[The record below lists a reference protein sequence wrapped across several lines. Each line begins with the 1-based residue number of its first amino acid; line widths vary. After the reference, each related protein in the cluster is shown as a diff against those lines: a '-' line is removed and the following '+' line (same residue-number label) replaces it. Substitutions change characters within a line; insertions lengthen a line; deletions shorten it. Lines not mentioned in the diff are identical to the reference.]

1 MPQDVLS
8 PQRETKRRHEPFQRV
23 VLKISGE
30 AFGEK
35 GVSGD
40 IVESIASQVKDVA
53 RGTTELAVVVG
64 GGNIIR
70 GQRLANTGINRAT
83 ADYMGMLGTV
93 INAMALQDILEEMD
107 VPTRVL
113 SALTI
118 QEVAEP
124 YVRRRAMR
132 HLEKGRVVIFAG
144 GTGNPHFTT
153 DTTAA
158 LRATEIGA
166 EVVLKATKVDGIY
179 DKDPITNA
187 DAVRFKSLRYL
198 DVLNKRL
205 EVMDSTAI
213 TLCMEHQ
220 MPIIVFDLKKEGN
233 IERVIKGEDIGTY
246 VGD

>member
-8 PQRETKRRHEPFQRV
+8 PQQETKRRHEPFQRV

-70 GQRLANTGINRAT
+70 GQTLANTGINRAT

-93 INAMALQDILEEMD
+93 INAMALQDILEEMA

>member
-8 PQRETKRRHEPFQRV
+8 PELVTKRTGKPFKRV
-23 VLKISGE
+23 LLKISGE

-40 IVESIASQVKDVA
+40 IVESIASQVKDVGA
-53 RGTTELAVVVG
+53 GSTELAVVVG

-70 GQRLANTGINRAT
+70 GQRLANTGINRGT

-93 INAMALQDILEEMD
+93 INAMALQDILEEMG

-124 YVRRRAMR
+124 YVRRRAIR

-179 DKDPITNA
+179 DKDPVTNA
-187 DAVRFKSLRYL
+187 DAVRFKSLGYL
-198 DVLNKRL
+198 EILNKRL

-233 IERVIKGEDIGTY
+233 IQRVINGEDIGTY

>member
-1 MPQDVLS
+1 M
-8 PQRETKRRHEPFQRV
+8 
-23 VLKISGE
+23 LKISGE

-35 GVSGD
+35 GVSGE
-40 IVESIASQVKDVA
+40 IVDSIATQVKDVA
-53 RGTTELAVVVG
+53 AGSTELAVVVG

-70 GQRLANTGINRAT
+70 GQTLASSGINRAT

-93 INAMALQDILEEMD
+93 INAMALQDILEEMG

-179 DKDPITNA
+179 DKDPITNS
-187 DAVRFKSLRYL
+187 DAVRFKSLTYL

-205 EVMDSTAI
+205 QVMDATAI

-233 IERVIKGEDIGTY
+233 IERVIRGEDIGTY

>member
-8 PQRETKRRHEPFQRV
+8 PEIVTKRRSEPFGRV
-23 VLKISGE
+23 LLKISGE

-53 RGTTELAVVVG
+53 AGSTELAVVVG

-70 GQRLANTGINRAT
+70 GQTLANTGINRAT

-93 INAMALQDILEEMD
+93 INAMALQDILEEMG
-107 VPTRVL
+107 VSTRVL

-179 DKDPITNA
+179 DKDPFISN
-187 DAVRFKSLRYL
+187 DAVRFKNLTYL

-205 EVMDSTAI
+205 KVMDSTAI

-233 IERVIKGEDIGTY
+233 IERVIQGEDIGTF

>member
-8 PQRETKRRHEPFQRV
+8 PQQETKRRHEPFQRV

-70 GQRLANTGINRAT
+70 GQTLANTGINRAT

-93 INAMALQDILEEMD
+93 INAMALQDILEEMA

-158 LRATEIGA
+158 L
-166 EVVLKATKVDGIY
+166 
-179 DKDPITNA
+179 
-187 DAVRFKSLRYL
+187 
-198 DVLNKRL
+198 
-205 EVMDSTAI
+205 
-213 TLCMEHQ
+213 
-220 MPIIVFDLKKEGN
+220 
-233 IERVIKGEDIGTY
+233 
-246 VGD
+246 

>member
-8 PQRETKRRHEPFQRV
+8 PEPVTKRRGKPFGRV
-23 VLKISGE
+23 LLKISGE

-35 GVSGD
+35 GVSGE
-40 IVESIASQVKDVA
+40 IVDSIATQVKDVA
-53 RGTTELAVVVG
+53 AGSTELAVVVG

-70 GQRLANTGINRAT
+70 GQTLANSGINRAT

-93 INAMALQDILEEMD
+93 INAMALQDILEEMG

-179 DKDPITNA
+179 DKDPITNS
-187 DAVRFKSLRYL
+187 DAVRFKSLTYL

-205 EVMDSTAI
+205 QVMDSTAI

-233 IERVIKGEDIGTY
+233 IERVIRGEDIGTY

>member
-8 PQRETKRRHEPFQRV
+8 PQQETKRRHEPFQRV

>member
-1 MPQDVLS
+1 M
-8 PQRETKRRHEPFQRV
+8 
-23 VLKISGE
+23 
-30 AFGEK
+30 
-35 GVSGD
+35 
-40 IVESIASQVKDVA
+40 A

>member
-1 MPQDVLS
+1 
-8 PQRETKRRHEPFQRV
+8 
-23 VLKISGE
+23 
-30 AFGEK
+30 
-35 GVSGD
+35 
-40 IVESIASQVKDVA
+40 VA

>member
-1 MPQDVLS
+1 M
-8 PQRETKRRHEPFQRV
+8 
-23 VLKISGE
+23 LKISGE

-35 GVSGD
+35 GVSGE
-40 IVESIASQVKDVA
+40 IVDSIATQVKDVA
-53 RGTTELAVVVG
+53 AGSTELAVVVG

-70 GQRLANTGINRAT
+70 GQTLANSGINRAT

-93 INAMALQDILEEMD
+93 INAMALQDILEEMG

-179 DKDPITNA
+179 DKDPITNS
-187 DAVRFKSLRYL
+187 DAVRFKSLTYL

-205 EVMDSTAI
+205 QVMDSTAI

-233 IERVIKGEDIGTY
+233 IERVIRGEDIGTY

>member
-8 PQRETKRRHEPFQRV
+8 PELVTKRTGKPFKRV
-23 VLKISGE
+23 LLKISGE

-40 IVESIASQVKDVA
+40 IVESIASQVKDV
-53 RGTTELAVVVG
+53 GVGSTELAVVVG

-70 GQRLANTGINRAT
+70 GQRLANTGINRGT

-93 INAMALQDILEEMD
+93 INAMALQDILEEMG

-124 YVRRRAMR
+124 YVRRRAIR

-179 DKDPITNA
+179 DKDPVTNA
-187 DAVRFKSLRYL
+187 DAVRFKSLGYL
-198 DVLNKRL
+198 EILNKRL

-233 IERVIKGEDIGTY
+233 IQRVINGEDIGTY